1 MRLSWAHRTAWY
13 AVAGTLLVTG
23 VAWLVA
29 DRMKTSPAHEIWQQ
43 SAATLLMVH
52 GGAAMLALLLL
63 GALAQVHVQR
73 AWRSRRN
80 RISGVAMV
88 IINSILMLTAFG
100 LYYSGSDVLR
110 PWISDLHTGCG
121 LFLPLLVA
129 VHVLIG
135 RRSR

>member
-1 MRLSWAHRTAWY
+1 MAWY

-29 DRMKTSPAHEIWQQ
+29 DRIKTSPAPVIWQQ

-88 IINSILMLTAFG
+88 VINSILVLTAFG
-100 LYYSGSDVLR
+100 LYYSGSDVVR
-110 PWISDLHTGCG
+110 SWISDLHTGCG